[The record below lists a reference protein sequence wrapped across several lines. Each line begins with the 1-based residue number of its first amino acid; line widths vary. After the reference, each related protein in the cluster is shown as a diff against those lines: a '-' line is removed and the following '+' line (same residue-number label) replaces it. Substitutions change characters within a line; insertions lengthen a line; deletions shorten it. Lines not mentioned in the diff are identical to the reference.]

1 MTSEVARPPHT
12 DAPPPQPPSP
22 LDGSEPNHSQASR
35 GVVLLAFARFSS
47 PGIFQMKQSEEE
59 EEGKNRTVN

>member
-1 MTSEVARPPHT
+1 MTSEVAQPPHT

-22 LDGSEPNHSQASR
+22 PDGSEANHSQASR